1 MMLRQIDILGYSV
14 LNEPAT
20 RVAAEVCDQ
29 LGGPMRRSCVFLN
42 PHSVVIAERDAAF
55 KEALSSAST
64 VFCDG
69 VGLSLACLLLNHR
82 PVHRVYGYEFFM
94 ALSGELSRRR
104 LGRVFFIGGDEEGLR
119 RLVTKYRAEFPGI
132 VGIDA
137 YAPPFRSDFS
147 HAEIAA
153 MGTRIS
159 ASGADILWLG
169 LGSPKQEKVLHPLM
183 QHCRVSC
190 GAAVGAV
197 FDFYSGSIRHAPRW
211 IRRLGLQWLH
221 RLTLE
226 PKRLWRRTVI
236 SMPVFVS
243 QVVRELAIGGRR

>member
-1 MMLRQIDILGYSV
+1 MLRQIDILGYSV

-29 LGGPMRRSCVFLN
+29 LGAGVRRSCVFLN
-42 PHSVVIAERDAAF
+42 PHSVVMAQRDAAF
-55 KEALSSAST
+55 REALNSASS

-69 VGLSLACLLLNHR
+69 VGLSLASVLLNR
-82 PVHRVYGYEFFM
+82 CQVHRIYGYEFFM
-94 ALSGELSRRR
+94 ALSSELSRRR
-104 LGRVFFIGGDEEGLR
+104 LGRVFFIGGDEDGLR
-119 RLVTKYRAEFPGI
+119 RVLTKYRTEFPGI
-132 VGIDA
+132 IRIDA

-147 HAEIAA
+147 DAEIAD
-153 MGTRIS
+153 MGARIS

-169 LGSPKQEKVLHPLM
+169 LGSPKQEKVLHRLM
-183 QHCRVSC
+183 QHCSVSC

-197 FDFYSGSIRHAPRW
+197 FDFYSGRIPHAPSW

-243 QVVRELAIGGRR
+243 QVVRELATGRRR